1 MNKHS
6 KYSIFIMIMNTAAT
20 TKATANN
27 NNMQSMLIIFEKTKK
42 IYKNNNKYTMKKKK
56 IIIQLQKQINT
67 QSKRKVKK
75 YVKMNK
81 LQKSFWSEQKE
92 NKIKCEIKK
101 IYLKTVLL
109 GGFSAYFLSQI
120 IWHCSGKFGVN

>member
-27 NNMQSMLIIFEKTKK
+27 NNNMQSMLIIFEKTKK
-42 IYKNNNKYTMKKKK
+42 IYKKQQQVHNEKKKK

-67 QSKRKVKK
+67 QRKRKVKNMWK
-75 YVKMNK
+75 WINYKNPFEVNK
-81 LQKSFWSEQKE
+81 KK

-101 IYLKTVLL
+101 KYLKMFFI
-109 GGFSAYFLSQI
+109 GGFFSIF
-120 IWHCSGKFGVN
+120 V